1 MSGLTLDTPDAR
13 LVDLVEN
20 LSWRYQ
26 SGIYPASH
34 GPDVT
39 RAAMT
44 GFKALTPQELDKLE
58 LITRLRCGQRKF
70 AVATGEN
77 FLTGEQG
84 QPLGY
89 FMRDAL
95 RACYEARIGQS
106 LASCVRALRRQGF
119 PQTYASNMQAA
130 RSMMA
135 SAAGTVLGSAR
146 HYAHAGCIAAAR
158 CRLGFASVAA
168 CRPGAATGAGRRTD
182 HGPVG
187 RRWRDAASDGLIPL
201 AAAFSRKEGA
211 HPWIPSPAQMAMGS
225 SQLRSTTRKPIS
237 TGRSPDGTSAPG
249 GRRYRRGA
257 PSRRLSCGTSS
268 SGRRSLHRRAGPL
281 PPRQRASP
289 RRRAPA

>member
-77 FLTGEQG
+77 FHGRAG

-89 FMRDAL
+89 FATRCEPATK
-95 RACYEARIGQS
+95 RASASRWRHAR
-106 LASCVRALRRQGF
+106 LRRQGF

-146 HYAHAGCIAAAR
+146 HYAHTLDASLPPDAASASRQLLHAG
-158 CRLGFASVAA
+158 L
-168 CRPGAATGAGRRTD
+168 AATGAGRRTD

-187 RRWRDAASDGLIPL
+187 RR
-201 AAAFSRKEGA
+201 
-211 HPWIPSPAQMAMGS
+211 
-225 SQLRSTTRKPIS
+225 
-237 TGRSPDGTSAPG
+237 
-249 GRRYRRGA
+249 
-257 PSRRLSCGTSS
+257 
-268 SGRRSLHRRAGPL
+268 
-281 PPRQRASP
+281 
-289 RRRAPA
+289 